1 MSFEKEL
8 CMSSR
13 AGKGLYDIFFIFMS
27 KGGPTRQIKDRPRH
41 PCHPVEHNN
50 NKRSTTAGDIIVAAS
65 IKGSG
70 SRILF
75 IGSSS
80 ISGEERRQSN
90 NGKKNNMTESSGGG
104 FFDFHAVKNEA
115 LYAPLTAPDD
125 DDICGVGMNLAL
137 VHDPPM
143 YDNAARAG
151 TTYRYVNRVSGIESH
166 SPAERAGLRPGD
178 IVVRV
183 DGTDLD
189 DGQRLYLPEDVAAMT
204 RGPEGSR
211 VAVVVDRHVANDEYV
226 KVEFVLTRAPIGSP
240 SCATR
245 PGSPLPTSTSF
256 MRMITPEADRALDS
270 FEDRTGIDLRNFF

>member
-1 MSFEKEL
+1 MVCLPEP
-8 CMSSR
+8 
-13 AGKGLYDIFFIFMS
+13 GKGFKIYSLFS
-27 KGGPTRQIKDRPRH
+27 CPRAVRPGKLKDRPRH
-41 PCHPVEHNN
+41 PCHPDEHNN
-50 NKRSTTAGDIIVAAS
+50 NKRSTTAGDIIVAAA

-80 ISGEERRQSN
+80 INGEERRQSN
-90 NGKKNNMTESSGGG
+90 NGKNNMTESSAGG

-125 DDICGVGMNLAL
+125 DNICGVGMNLAL

-166 SPAERAGLRPGD
+166 SPAERAGLLPGD

-189 DGQRLYLPEDVAAMT
+189 DGQVLYLPEDVAAMT

-226 KVEFVLTRAPIGSP
+226 KVEFVLTRAPIGMPRPRSP
-240 SCATR
+240 
-245 PGSPLPTSTSF
+245 PPTSASF
-256 MRMITPEADRALDS
+256 MRMVTPEADRALDS
-270 FEDRTGIDLRNFF
+270 FEDRTGIDLRNIF